1 MSSEYGGS
9 SFSDMPDRP
18 LVVKC
23 FFDRSLKRISF
34 ASAVNCTF
42 ERLRQ
47 KVEQSFSL
55 SACLFTISY
64 KDDDGEVTAIAND
77 YDLLEAIQYF
87 QAGDDVP
94 SSGASVA
101 SGRSGMGR
109 RITLRVQV
117 VVDYDGP
124 SLSDT
129 SSLASMDDYPR
140 HGGSS
145 HSPPSLD
152 SFRGGSISGYSGEL
166 EEDAQTVSS
175 KDFQGLTFGRVVPAT
190 SPSQHLPP
198 MPSGYRLPGH
208 SVPSVATSPP
218 SPPLSDPLDFETQSQ
233 QQSQSGNRS
242 VRFDEVRGAPRL
254 GSEISFSS
262 APPVRDQFSA
272 NGSSPASRGRAT
284 DLSTTPTAVFQ
295 QLKLSDQSGHSST
308 AGSSVGGPSAFTQ
321 NSLKVQWLQE
331 QNARAL
337 RTMIGE
343 AAPSSSSDTSSLL
356 FEDGV
361 IGQGSSGMQGGLA
374 LEQDSRGRL
383 YYAYT
388 SDSQSGY
395 VQSDDL
401 DERGSALD
409 RRISTS
415 SQNLA
420 WLRNHRAVPG
430 RLSSTSLRM
439 TAAQFQ
445 ASSKGIGLPN
455 KTAASA
461 YERTLPN
468 DLGEL
473 TLEDLELSTIP
484 PEVLAFLDPATD
496 TFDSFAPPTMVT
508 DCSSCGV
515 ELDTF
520 RYICSICGEKTAH
533 PKGENPFS
541 NDACLSDEGH
551 GELDPKGK
559 GKAYASRLSD
569 DNTRSPTGPQHAST
583 YPPLSQI
590 PGYQQL
596 PSPSPASSLTF
607 LNEPEPMRSPLAAIS
622 SLFRSKPKGFRKV
635 ESKASLPISSGSE
648 RSNLSVLSL
657 PETAVNSGSI
667 SPTSPRSERQ
677 RSITSAFEQG
687 YELCSSCIYTAGV
700 SHAYEAT
707 LATPSGSSNGS
718 VGSTLSLHSSP
729 SSPDETESS
738 LRRSAP
744 SQKGRTR
751 HAFIE
756 NVWDGSS
763 WTAIEQEDNQVHEI
777 HPAHVFL
784 AVPSKPKA
792 PPTPSTTSPT
802 KPNRESTIDEQS
814 LKHPDVSCYNC
825 GLDIFGARFHCA
837 VCESVD
843 ICQNC
848 ESAGLPGNL
857 TTNTEGGHDSSH
869 IMIKIPYPLD
879 SAEVAI
885 ASRRARVLWSER
897 DAATI
902 DATTKRITPR
912 SRSNSVDS
920 SYATTVVAT
929 GRREPN
935 PLDHHV
941 KCNGCNTNIVGPRF
955 QCANCPSYPVSYNLC
970 AECERS
976 SFVIHPFPHVFLKFN
991 RKVDHPVQTPH
1002 PLLPVLYE
1010 VPPDGDFMD
1019 SIGNVASY
1027 VHEIAFCDLCMTPIR
1042 GVWYRCGH
1050 CNSDLCDFHEQ
1061 THNEDHSFIVIKA
1074 KASLNVLQELWDFE
1088 NPSSNAPLLQPVFD
1102 PRQ

>member
-18 LVVKC
+18 LIVKC

-64 KDDDGEVTAIAND
+64 TDDDGETTAIAND

-94 SSGASVA
+94 SSAASAA

-117 VVDYDGP
+117 AVDYDGP

-129 SSLASMDDYPR
+129 SSLASMEEYR

-145 HSPPSLD
+145 HSPPSID
-152 SFRGGSISGYSGEL
+152 SFRGGSISGFSEEL
-166 EEDAQTVSS
+166 DEETRTVLS
-175 KDFQGLTFGRVVPAT
+175 FGPVVSAT
-190 SPSQHLPP
+190 SPPQHLP
-198 MPSGYRLPGH
+198 MPPGYRLPGH

-218 SPPLSDPLDFETQSQ
+218 SPPLSDPLDLETQS

-242 VRFDEVRGAPRL
+242 VRFDERRGAPRL

-262 APPVRDQFSA
+262 APPNREQLSA
-272 NGSSPASRGRAT
+272 GGSSPASHGRT
-284 DLSTTPTAVFQ
+284 TEFSTTPTAVFQ
-295 QLKLSDQSGHSST
+295 QLKLSDQSSRSSA

-321 NSLKVQWLQE
+321 NSRKVQWLQE
-331 QNARAL
+331 QNARSL

-356 FEDGV
+356 FEEGV
-361 IGQGSSGMQGGLA
+361 VGQASTGMQGDLA
-374 LEQDSRGRL
+374 LEQDLRGRF

-395 VQSDDL
+395 MQSDDM
-401 DERGSALD
+401 DEPGSALD

-420 WLRNHRAVPG
+420 WLRNHRAAPG
-430 RLSSTSLRM
+430 RPSSMSLRM

-445 ASSKGIGLPN
+445 ASSKGMSVPN

-473 TLEDLELSTIP
+473 ALDDLELSAIP
-484 PEVLAFLDPATD
+484 PEVLPFLDPASD
-496 TFDSFAPPTMVT
+496 TFTPPTMVT
-508 DCSSCGV
+508 DCSCCGV

-533 PKGENPFS
+533 PKGENPFA
-541 NDACLSDEGH
+541 NDHSVSDEGH

-569 DNTRSPTGPQHAST
+569 DNTRSPTGPQHSAT

-607 LNEPEPMRSPLAAIS
+607 LNEPEPMRSPLAALS
-622 SLFRSKPKGFRKV
+622 SLFRSKPRGFRKV
-635 ESKASLPISSGSE
+635 ESKASLPCSSGSE

-718 VGSTLSLHSSP
+718 IGSTLSLHSSP

-744 SQKGRTR
+744 AQKGRTR

-756 NVWDGSS
+756 NVWDGSA
-763 WTAIEQEDNQVHEI
+763 WTAIGASCPSFNLCRGCYSQVHEI

-784 AVPSKPKA
+784 SVPSKPKA
-792 PPTPSTTSPT
+792 PTPSPTSPT

-814 LKHPDVSCYNC
+814 LKHPDVSCFNC
-825 GLDIFGARFHCA
+825 GLDILGARFHCA

-935 PLDHHV
+935 LLDHHV
-941 KCNGCNTNIVGPRF
+941 KCNGCNINIVGPRY

-991 RKVDHPVQTPH
+991 RRVDHPVQTPH

-1010 VPPDGDFMD
+1010 IPADGDFMD
-1019 SIGNVASY
+1019 SIGNAANY
-1027 VHEIAFCDLCMTPIR
+1027 VHEIAYCDLCMTPIR

-1050 CNSDLCDFHEQ
+1050 CNSDLCDFHEH

-1074 KASLNVLQELWDFE
+1074 KASLGVLQDLWDFE
-1088 NPSSNAPLLQPVFD
+1088 NPSSNAPLLQPVFN